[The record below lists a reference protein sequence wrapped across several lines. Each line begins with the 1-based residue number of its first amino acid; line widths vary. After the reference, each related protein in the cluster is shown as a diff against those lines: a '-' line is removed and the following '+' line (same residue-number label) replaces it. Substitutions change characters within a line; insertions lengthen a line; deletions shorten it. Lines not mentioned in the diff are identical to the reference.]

1 MNMNKISIRKALC
14 LLALAPAALLGA
26 CTGSFED
33 INTDPYAAGKDDM
46 NNDNYIVSSI
56 LTGMQGWVIPLDVN
70 THQFTDIV
78 LGGALGGYTADSNP
92 GLSTRI
98 AIFNPT
104 NDWTRV
110 MLIRVIP
117 EIYTAYNKL
126 KVNSDDEVA
135 LALASVIR
143 VSAVHRATGTYGPIP
158 YSQIGADN
166 ALTSP
171 YDSQEQ
177 VYDRLFAELDA
188 ALEVLRA
195 HSAESIKATSDKVYA
210 GNLAKWV
217 RYANSL

>member
-104 NDWTRV
+104 NDLS
-110 MLIRVIP
+110 LIHI
-117 EIYTAYNKL
+117 
-126 KVNSDDEVA
+126 
-135 LALASVIR
+135 
-143 VSAVHRATGTYGPIP
+143 
-158 YSQIGADN
+158 
-166 ALTSP
+166 
-171 YDSQEQ
+171 
-177 VYDRLFAELDA
+177 
-188 ALEVLRA
+188 
-195 HSAESIKATSDKVYA
+195 
-210 GNLAKWV
+210 
-217 RYANSL
+217 